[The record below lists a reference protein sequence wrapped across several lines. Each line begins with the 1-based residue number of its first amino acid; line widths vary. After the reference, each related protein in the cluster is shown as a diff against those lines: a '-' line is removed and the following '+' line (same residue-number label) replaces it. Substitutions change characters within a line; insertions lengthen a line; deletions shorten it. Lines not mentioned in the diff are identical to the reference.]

1 MATTT
6 LEQVIE
12 AVRQLPLEDRR
23 RLQEWLAKQ
32 ERRDAEPQQQNEN
45 LHQDDEKFRR
55 ALQWVEEHRDEYLG
69 QWVVLDGNRL
79 ISHGPDGKKV
89 YDEARAAGIQI
100 PFLKHIIKEELPFGG
115 W

>member
-1 MATTT
+1 MDTTS

-12 AVRQLPLEDRR
+12 AVSRLPLEDRR

-32 ERRDAEPQQQNEN
+32 ERCGAEAQQQDEKPP
-45 LHQDDEKFRR
+45 QDEEKFRK

-69 QWVVLDGNRL
+69 QWVVLDGDHL
-79 ISHGPDGKKV
+79 ISHGTDSKKV
-89 YDEARAAGIQI
+89 YDEARAAGIQAA
-100 PFLKHIIKEELPFGG
+100 FLKRIVKEELPFGG